1 MPGVPPPTWVVR
13 ENQSRTSLPDVRLQ
27 EVDAGE
33 MERWLDD
40 GGASENEAV

>member
-1 MPGVPPPTWVVR
+1 MTLA
-13 ENQSRTSLPDVRLQ
+13 TLMLADIHQ
-27 EVDAGE
+27 EVDAGA